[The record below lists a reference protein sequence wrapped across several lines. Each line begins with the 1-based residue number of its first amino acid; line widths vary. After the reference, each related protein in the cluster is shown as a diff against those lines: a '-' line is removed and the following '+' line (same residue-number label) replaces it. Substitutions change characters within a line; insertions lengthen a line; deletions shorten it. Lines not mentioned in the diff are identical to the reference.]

1 MKFKNRMLSNFKMTQ
16 YLKKASPYY
25 LKINLIL
32 AVVGSVGNVFQI
44 LYYQKFVDFV
54 VYKTPKLL
62 EIAVWFLAY
71 HTFCNAVKIFGYW
84 VTYKFNELEKVKIC
98 RYYKELVYSKSVN
111 NKLEYY
117 NSEGYPDTL
126 YNAIYNEGMN
136 LFSFVDSLCRLI
148 SSVIVFCSAMY
159 LFGRLHI
166 IFVLGIIFV
175 AIKNC
180 VLANKENKISY
191 KIYMRNLEFDR
202 CDTYIYNLFYKKQ
215 FARELKMYPVGSYFI
230 EKFKTEKEMRWKGNK
245 KQELQKDMI
254 KFLKGT
260 IDLLI
265 YVLNIVVLV
274 GLLIN
279 HKITVGEFTL
289 VLSNFAMLAG
299 YVERIFIFFPEVSNN
314 AYYINNILKLLN
326 SEERDYPKVQHRGEN
341 LTGAAEPAYARCD
354 QVSFSYNGKDE
365 IVRDI
370 CMELPSGKKIAI
382 VGENGSG
389 KSTFIKLLLGLYAP
403 CKGRLEYFHPDA
415 SVETC
420 NELFSTM
427 LQDYKIFPLSILEN
441 ISADTDSMDTERL
454 EEAIC
459 FAGLEKKINALPNG
473 IHTVLTGEFLKGG
486 VSLSGGEQQ
495 RLAVARAYA
504 KEKAILIL
512 DEPSANLDPIAENEL
527 IDKIN
532 RIAEGKTVIMV
543 THNLAYTKN
552 VDMVYFFENGS
563 IVEFGSPKELVL
575 KKGRYEKMLREQ
587 IERMAIK
594 SGVQ

>member
-1 MKFKNRMLSNFKMTQ
+1 MKFKNRMLLNFKIIQ
-16 YLKKASPYY
+16 YLKEASPYY

-32 AVVGSVGNVFQI
+32 AVAGSLGNVFQI

-54 VYKTPKLL
+54 VYTTPKLS
-62 EIAVWFLAY
+62 EIAVWFLVY
-71 HTFCNAVKIFGYW
+71 HTFCNIVKIFGYW

-98 RYYKELVYSKSVN
+98 RYYKELVYSKSVK

-117 NSEGYPDTL
+117 NSEGYPDAL
-126 YNAIYNEGMN
+126 YNAIYNEGTN
-136 LFSFVDSLCRLI
+136 LFSFADSLCRLI

-159 LFGRLHI
+159 LFGSLHI
-166 IFVLGIIFV
+166 IFVLGIILV

-191 KIYMRNLEFDR
+191 DIYMRNLEFDR

-230 EKFKTEKEMRWKGNK
+230 EKFKMVKELRWKGNK
-245 KQELQKDMI
+245 KQELQKDTI
-254 KFLKGT
+254 EFLKGT

-265 YVLNIVVLV
+265 YVLNIVVLA
-274 GLLIN
+274 GLLIDQ
-279 HKITVGEFTL
+279 KITVGEFSL

-314 AYYINNILKLLN
+314 AYYINNILELLN
-326 SEERDYPKVQHRGEN
+326 SEERDHPKVKHGGGN
-341 LTGAAEPAYARCD
+341 LTGATEPAYASCD
-354 QVSFSYNGKDE
+354 HVCFSYNGKDE
-365 IVRDI
+365 ILRDI
-370 CMELPSGKKIAI
+370 CMELPFGKKIAI

-403 CKGRLEYFHPDA
+403 SRGEVKYFHPDA
-415 SVETC
+415 SVETG

-427 LQDYKIFPLSILEN
+427 LQDYKIFPLSIQEN
-441 ISADTDSMDTERL
+441 IFADTGRMDTARL
-454 EEAIC
+454 EEAIR
-459 FAGLEKKINALPNG
+459 FAGLENKINTLPNG
-473 IHTVLTGEFLKGG
+473 IHTVLTGEFLEGG
-486 VSLSGGEQQ
+486 ISLSGGEQQ
-495 RLAVARAYA
+495 RLAIARAYA
-504 KEKAILIL
+504 KENPILIL

-543 THNLAYTKN
+543 THNLEYTKN

-563 IVEFGSPKELVL
+563 IAEFGPPEELAV
-575 KKGRYEKMLREQ
+575 KKGCYEKMLREQ
-587 IERMAIK
+587 L
-594 SGVQ
+594 GG